1 MILTNLIEQMTPNV
15 LDIVLQKPRK
25 DSGHKHAS
33 FSICLSTA
41 LNITV
46 CFIVRGMPT
55 QRPHR
60 GQCEQH

>member
-1 MILTNLIEQMTPNV
+1 MILTNLIEQITPNV
-15 LDIVLQKPRK
+15 MDIVLEKSRK

-33 FSICLSTA
+33 FSICLSTT

-46 CFIVRGMPT
+46 RFILRGMPT
-55 QRPHR
+55 QRPHH